1 MSLSTT
7 YNPNSNPLPFFD
19 HNLKQSSINPQT
31 HHQRPLGETARR
43 ERRGTRFE
51 LLVQANP
58 KIKRGSER
66 DVEGDFERERERER
80 DERRES

>member
-1 MSLSTT
+1 M
-7 YNPNSNPLPFFD
+7 
-19 HNLKQSSINPQT
+19 
-31 HHQRPLGETARR
+31 GETARR

-58 KIKRGSER
+58 EIKRGSER

-80 DERRES
+80 EMNEGRARELEN